1 MKIKIPKSILIPSIK
16 LNAEISDNYISTPY
30 LLCLLIETKDDQI
43 IFTNSNGIISIK
55 NILKND
61 KIEIVKN
68 GKILVN
74 TKIFFNLINK
84 IENENI
90 IIEKIENSIL
100 KIKSE
105 NFLSYLNIFN
115 NEIFPEINFYE
126 NNLEIYKFD
135 YLIFKKIY
143 NKLKNSILI
152 TKEQRNVLKNI
163 SFNAKEKEKKIE
175 IVATDGKKMS
185 ILEFDWNQKSIRMN
199 LNLELINLITKIET
213 EKNKQITMFYSTSH
227 VIFVYENI
235 KILARLLD
243 IEYPD
248 YSLILEIPKKNEFVF
263 SKKEMQNVLETC
275 NILKEDER
283 KKNIIINFDENN
295 IKIFFKSSTFG
306 SIEQSIKSF
315 KKNEKKIKI
324 ILNANDFFYLIK
336 QFDSEKIHIFF
347 YSEEHPVILKDE
359 LNTNFTQFI
368 IPLKENSVN

>member
-185 ILEFDWNQKSIRMN
+185 ILEFD
-199 LNLELINLITKIET
+199 
-213 EKNKQITMFYSTSH
+213 
-227 VIFVYENI
+227 
-235 KILARLLD
+235 
-243 IEYPD
+243 
-248 YSLILEIPKKNEFVF
+248 
-263 SKKEMQNVLETC
+263 
-275 NILKEDER
+275 
-283 KKNIIINFDENN
+283 
-295 IKIFFKSSTFG
+295 
-306 SIEQSIKSF
+306 
-315 KKNEKKIKI
+315 
-324 ILNANDFFYLIK
+324 
-336 QFDSEKIHIFF
+336 
-347 YSEEHPVILKDE
+347 
-359 LNTNFTQFI
+359 
-368 IPLKENSVN
+368 